1 MAHTLNLSVMG
12 PKNMDGEPDYAIMSD
27 GRIVGKAYGRS
38 DSNHLEPSFGNALLW
53 AAAPDL
59 LAACK
64 RALDYIRCVDYY
76 ACEENEVAEELAN
89 VIDIAEGRESK

>member
-1 MAHTLNLSVMG
+1 MG
-12 PKNMDGEPDYAIMSD
+12 PENVDGEPDYAIMAD
-27 GRIVGKAYGRS
+27 GRIIGEAYGRS
-38 DSNHLEPSFGNALLW
+38 DSNHLEPSLANALLW

-76 ACEENEVAEELAN
+76 ACEENEVANALVE
-89 VIDIAEGRESK
+89 VIDIAEGRKIA